1 MLDRMQTVAGAE
13 AKRASAFGNWAGASA
28 DGLKL
33 SERRGLTVIE
43 LAGFGRGDGVRQ
55 ALSDALGIA
64 LPKAGHSAETSGIA
78 ALSAGPGRWLLLA
91 PEAAM
96 AGLPNLTDEQ
106 AAVTDLTGGR
116 AILAL
121 TGPRAVPTLMKGTAV
136 DLDPAVFGPGSVAAT
151 ALAHMPAIIWRRD
164 SGYDVIVPR
173 TYAVSLLDW
182 MLEAGGLAKA

>member
-1 MLDRMQTVAGAE
+1 
-13 AKRASAFGNWAGASA
+13 
-28 DGLKL
+28 
-33 SERRGLTVIE
+33 
-43 LAGFGRGDGVRQ
+43 
-55 ALSDALGIA
+55 
-64 LPKAGHSAETSGIA
+64 
-78 ALSAGPGRWLLLA
+78 
-91 PEAAM
+91 M

-121 TGPRAVPTLMKGTAV
+121 TGARAVPTLTKGTAV

-151 ALAHMPAIIWRRD
+151 AIAHMPAIIWRRD

-182 MLEAGGLAKA
+182 LLEAGGLAKA